1 MNNRVLYLITTSI
14 CDPKSLLSFESLS
27 SLVLSFLLPSL
38 VLSFLL
44 PALSFCSTKQ
54 NKLEQNLDNNSA
66 LKERLQTENYA

>member
-44 PALSFCSTKQ
+44 PALSFCKT
-54 NKLEQNLDNNSA
+54 KLEQNLDNNSA
-66 LKERLQTENYA
+66 LKERLQTEKYA